1 MNPLLQCCLGLQFH
15 NSNVASEMAQFLIS
29 NQEKYVPSCSN
40 TLGEFTVHQVPLHG
54 DQLFEERARNTQWT
68 FQDGNNPCDR
78 LEGFR
83 TEFADWHAKMN
94 LYMVSDYRT

>member
-1 MNPLLQCCLGLQFH
+1 
-15 NSNVASEMAQFLIS
+15 MAQFLIS
-29 NQEKYVPSCSN
+29 HQDKYVPSCSN

-54 DQLFEERARNTQWT
+54 DQLFEERARNAQWT

-83 TEFADWHAKMN
+83 TEFAD
-94 LYMVSDYRT
+94 